1 MASPRFEWDPRKA
14 SANLVKHGVAFAE
27 AVTAFSDETGY
38 VMDDPDHSELEARF
52 ILVGLSAELRVL
64 VVIHCLREAGGVIRL
79 ISARRASRNERAQY
93 RERNT

>member
-14 SANLVKHGVAFAE
+14 SANLAKHGVAFAE

-79 ISARRASRNERAQY
+79 ISARRASRTERAQY
-93 RERNT
+93 LQRNT